1 MRNQTCFV
9 LLLEFTFATAMLLN
23 KGKVD
28 EEFRELEEIVPEL
41 VNKVNRTLLSLMVVI
56 ALRTSK
62 MIFLCQE
69 IGFAYSMLFM

>member
-41 VNKVNRTLLSLMVVI
+41 VNKVNRTLLCLIVVI
-56 ALRTSK
+56 GLRTSK

-69 IGFAYSMLFM
+69 IDFAYSMLFM